1 MKTAF
6 LGLGSNVGDREA
18 MLQEAIGRLHAPDLL
33 LKKISSVYETAPRDF
48 RAQPPFL
55 NVAVEAET
63 GLFPLQLLSRID
75 KIEREM
81 GRRRGVPKGPRT
93 IDIDILLYGNSV
105 LQTARLEIPH
115 PRLAERRFA
124 LEPLAE
130 IAPDVRHPQLRR
142 TMRDLFAATAN
153 QDARKTSITLR
164 IP

>member
-1 MKTAF
+1 MKIAY

-18 MLQEAIGRLHAPDLL
+18 MLQAAIERLQAPDLRV
-33 LKKISSVYETAPRDF
+33 KKISSVYETAPRDF

-55 NVAVEAET
+55 NLALET
-63 GLFPLQLLSRID
+63 ECDLFPLKLLSRID
-75 KIEREM
+75 KIEREL
-81 GRRRGVPKGPRT
+81 GRQREVPKGPRS

-105 LQTARLEIPH
+105 VHTARLEIPH
-115 PRLAERRFA
+115 PRLFERRFA

-142 TMRDLFAATAN
+142 TIRELLAETAN

>member
-18 MLQEAIGRLHAPDLL
+18 MLQEAIGRLHAPDLR

-63 GLFPLQLLSRID
+63 GLLPLQLLSRID